1 MNKKIKK
8 TNKKKDKLNRINNF
22 FSKEI
27 VFAYIL
33 LIIYGVGV
41 TIYFLINDIEEVYLV
56 YGLIMWGL
64 FYAIIPVG
72 LFYMAIK
79 NFKIFLNNN
88 DKSKLKKAKIFEIIS
103 LVIYIFYIIILFGT
117 EFVSLT
123 LKLYFLLIF
132 YTICIII
139 PNIIHL
145 IICFRVNNK

>member
-1 MNKKIKK
+1 MNKKAKEM
-8 TNKKKDKLNRINNF
+8 NKKKDKLNKINNF

-27 VFAYIL
+27 IFACIL
-33 LIIYGVGV
+33 LIIYGVGL
-41 TIYFLINDIEEVYLV
+41 TIFFLINNIDEAYWA
-56 YGLIMWGL
+56 YCLITWGL
-64 FYAIIPVG
+64 FYAIIPAG

-139 PNIIHL
+139 PDIIHL